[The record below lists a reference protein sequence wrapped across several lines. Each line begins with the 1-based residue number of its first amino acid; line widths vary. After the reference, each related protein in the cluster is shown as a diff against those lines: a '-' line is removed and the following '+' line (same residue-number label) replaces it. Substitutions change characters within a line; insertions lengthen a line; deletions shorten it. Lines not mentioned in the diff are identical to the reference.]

1 MDRDDRLADIGS
13 TQRLVA
19 SPPSS
24 EILSCRHEQSGGESQ
39 LSYRSENAKEMGMLT
54 LLKYS
59 THDCSICQR
68 MATFDT
74 RVAAE
79 LGLAFMDVD
88 MKNPLIYGRY
98 RKVLLHHYPLK
109 QNLGLPT
116 YLLVDNPD
124 GDFSIHGEIAGG
136 LSEHRFQARLQELL
150 RESTSD

>member
-1 MDRDDRLADIGS
+1 MVIA
-13 TQRLVA
+13 V
-19 SPPSS
+19 
-24 EILSCRHEQSGGESQ
+24 
-39 LSYRSENAKEMGMLT
+39 LT

-68 MATFDT
+68 MATFDA

-79 LGLAFMDVD
+79 LGLAFVDVD

-116 YLLVDNPD
+116 YLLVENPEEN
-124 GDFSIHGEIAGG
+124 FSIHGEIAGG
-136 LSEHRFQARLQELL
+136 LPEDRFLARLQELL
-150 RESTSD
+150 HESASN